1 MWTEEN
7 VMEGLGGGLAA
18 LAFWGFIAS
27 VVVAGIWSEV
37 RKRDAQHETMRRI
50 VESGQPLDE
59 AVVEK
64 IFQSDKR
71 IDRDL
76 MTAGLIVIFVA
87 PGRGALGWFLGDTS
101 ETVLTALLGVSFLVA
116 FVGIGLL
123 VAARVA
129 KRSYQR
135 DNDPSRD
142 RPTAG

>member
-18 LAFWGFIAS
+18 MSFWCFIAA

-59 AVVEK
+59 AVVDK
-64 IFQSDKR
+64 IFQGDNR

-76 MTAGLIVIFVA
+76 MTGGLIVIFVA
-87 PGRGALGWFLGDTS
+87 PGLAILGWFLGNVSDTAF
-101 ETVLTALLGVSFLVA
+101 TALLGVSLLVA

-123 VAARVA
+123 VASRAA
-129 KRSYQR
+129 KRSYLE
-135 DNDPSRD
+135 DENK
-142 RPTAG
+142 TTKI